1 MTDLPPLPEPAQ
13 PATPVFYPTNAS
25 TTVNPGPMWAPMW
38 SREQMLAYA
47 AAAVAAELEACAV
60 MVEGLQGI
68 QLTPHIADAIR
79 ARSTDA
85 ST

>member
-1 MTDLPPLPEPAQ
+1 
-13 PATPVFYPTNAS
+13 
-25 TTVNPGPMWAPMW
+25 MW